1 MLYLIRFRYT
11 GEHWVNNQCLA
22 TDLAG
27 MAAEKGVTSAQL
39 ALSWILAQ
47 SENIIPIPGTKRM
60 KYLEENARAVD
71 VDLSVQDMADIEK
84 LLQKYPNV
92 GNRYNEHEFKFV
104 NK

>member
-1 MLYLIRFRYT
+1 
-11 GEHWVNNQCLA
+11 
-22 TDLAG
+22 
-27 MAAEKGVTSAQL
+27 
-39 ALSWILAQ
+39 
-47 SENIIPIPGTKRM
+47 M
-60 KYLEENARAVD
+60 KYLEENVRAVD